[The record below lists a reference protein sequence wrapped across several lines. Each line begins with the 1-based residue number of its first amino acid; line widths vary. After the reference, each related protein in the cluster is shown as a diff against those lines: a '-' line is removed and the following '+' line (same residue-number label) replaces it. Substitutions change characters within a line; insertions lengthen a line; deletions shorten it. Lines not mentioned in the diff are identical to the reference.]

1 MLFSFGGSFS
11 FFVYIY
17 LFLCIFDKIVI
28 SIMIPMQDNISF
40 VFIVYLSGYY
50 LRCVWS
56 INCALLRIIVP
67 NRVKSRHSVRASF
80 YICHK

>member
-28 SIMIPMQDNISF
+28 S
-40 VFIVYLSGYY
+40 
-50 LRCVWS
+50 
-56 INCALLRIIVP
+56 
-67 NRVKSRHSVRASF
+67 K
-80 YICHK
+80 

>member
-28 SIMIPMQDNISF
+28 SIMIP
-40 VFIVYLSGYY
+40 
-50 LRCVWS
+50 
-56 INCALLRIIVP
+56 
-67 NRVKSRHSVRASF
+67 HVR
-80 YICHK
+80 

>member
-28 SIMIPMQDNISF
+28 YNDT
-40 VFIVYLSGYY
+40 
-50 LRCVWS
+50 
-56 INCALLRIIVP
+56 
-67 NRVKSRHSVRASF
+67 HVR
-80 YICHK
+80 